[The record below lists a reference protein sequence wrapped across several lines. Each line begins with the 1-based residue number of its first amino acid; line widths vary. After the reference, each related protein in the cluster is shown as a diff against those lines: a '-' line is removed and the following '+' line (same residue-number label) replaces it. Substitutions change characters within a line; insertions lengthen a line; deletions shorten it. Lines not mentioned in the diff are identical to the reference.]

1 LYEEAMNTIL
11 VSGHIN
17 VETTVKIDKF
27 PIDYTPV
34 DYNFFGVNS
43 TIAGVGYNIS
53 SAIKTLGGNPTL
65 FSIIGNDIYK
75 NIIFDTLNN
84 KGINTQYV
92 LPLVKETSQSIILY
106 NENKRKIILDLK
118 NIQET
123 KYHIEKIDKII
134 DEIDMAILCNINYS
148 RDLLKTVKEHG
159 KLIASDVH
167 VVNDIND
174 AYNKDFMEYSDIL
187 FLSNEKISGE
197 EYNFLKQLI
206 GTYSNKIIVMGMGEN
221 GLLIYTREEDEI
233 KQYHAAKTRKVVNTI
248 GAGDA
253 LFSSFIY
260 FYNKTK
266 DIHYSIEKAI
276 LFASYKIGE
285 KGAAEGFLTEE
296 ELLKIHSLKEQRQG
310 ILNRAV

>member
-1 LYEEAMNTIL
+1 MNNIL

-17 VETTVKIDKF
+17 IETTVKIDNF
-27 PIDYTPV
+27 PICYSPV

-53 SAIKTLGGNPTL
+53 SAIKILGGNPTI
-65 FSIIGNDIYK
+65 FSIIGDDIYK
-75 NIIFDTLNN
+75 NIVFGRLKN
-84 KGINTQYV
+84 KGINDKYV

-106 NENKRKIILDLK
+106 NEKKRKIILDLK

-123 KYHIEKIDKII
+123 KYPIEKIDEII
-134 DEIDMAILCNINYS
+134 NEIDMAILCNINYS
-148 RDLLKTVKEHG
+148 RGFLKIVKEHG

-167 VVNDIND
+167 VINDIND

-187 FLSNEKISGE
+187 FLSNEKILGE
-197 EYNFLKQLI
+197 EHDFIRQLI
-206 GTYSNKIIVMGMGEN
+206 KKYNNKIIVIGMGEK
-221 GLLIYTREEDEI
+221 GLLIYARENNEI
-233 KQYHAAKTRKVVNTI
+233 KQYSAVKTRKIVNTI

-266 DIHYSIEKAI
+266 NLYYSIEKAQI
-276 LFASYKIGE
+276 FASYKIGE
-285 KGAAEGFLTEE
+285 KGAAEGFLTEA
-296 ELLKIHSLKEQRQG
+296 ELLKIKIEPHIPMNEPKL
-310 ILNRAV
+310 

>member
-1 LYEEAMNTIL
+1 MNNIL

-17 VETTVKIDKF
+17 IEITVKIDEF
-27 PIDYTPV
+27 PIVYSPV

-43 TIAGVGYNIS
+43 TVAGVGYNIS
-53 SAIKTLGGNPTL
+53 SAIKTLGGNPTI

-75 NIIFDTLNN
+75 NIIFDTL
-84 KGINTQYV
+84 KSRGINTQYV

-123 KYHIEKIDKII
+123 KYPIEKIDQVINK
-134 DEIDMAILCNINYS
+134 IDMAILCNINYS
-148 RDLLKTVKEHG
+148 RDLLKVVKKHG

-187 FLSNEKISGE
+187 FLSNEKILGKE
-197 EYNFLKQLI
+197 NNFLKLLI
-206 GTYSNKIIVMGMGEN
+206 EKYNNKIIVIGMGEN
-221 GLLIYTREEDEI
+221 GLLIYARKNNEI
-233 KQYHAAKTRKVVNTI
+233 KRYSAVRTRKIVNTI

-253 LFSSFIY
+253 LFSSFLF

-266 DIHYSIEKAI
+266 DIYYSIERAQI
-276 LFASYKIGE
+276 FASYKIGE

-296 ELLKIHSLKEQRQG
+296 ELLKIS
-310 ILNRAV
+310 